1 MELIIMFFGSMAPF
15 ILAFQSLL
23 QNHWIMTFM
32 VESDQKDNL
41 VQTHIQASVSSTF
54 PIHSHTTDLN
64 TPVIS
69 FPPEYTISNPYF
81 KKSKIFT
88 LVMFFALKHTA
99 KFLVKQSSKLVGRR
113 TREDYRIL

>member
-1 MELIIMFFGSMAPF
+1 MELIIMFFESMEPF
-15 ILAFQSLL
+15 ILAVQSLL

-54 PIHSHTTDLN
+54 PIHSRTTDLN

-81 KKSKIFT
+81 KIIQNIYTCHVLCIETYSKISHQAE
-88 LVMFFALKHTA
+88 L
-99 KFLVKQSSKLVGRR
+99 
-113 TREDYRIL
+113 